1 MSEDKFI
8 LTSPIHK
15 IFYRKYLKIGRVIKV
30 KMGYYINNEED

>member
-1 MSEDKFI
+1 MNEGKFF

-15 IFYRKYLKIGRVIKV
+15 LFYRRYLKIGRLIKV